1 MIKTPHYASPHVM
14 LIDFGVSRAM
24 TRKHKGICGG
34 TPGYI
39 PPETYS
45 TRGKW
50 FPVGDIF
57 SMGVVMTQMILDQDP
72 PARIFVDGCSS
83 LREIYQATLHREPP
97 IEQVQFRRLARLCG
111 KCLSKDRHSRPRAP
125 RVLRDSWFLRGDLVP
140 PPTGSEKM
148 QHIQASHPLATGS
161 IIASRDISKPI
172 DRIANVASTCPSGH
186 LLVDFRTELFAF
198 QCDVCG
204 NDQILVGSLMY
215 GCRECDFDVC
225 HLCIDRYSCTQPTA
239 LNNCAEYAYV
249 EKVDTRNT
257 SKLWDFINP
266 LIELHEY
273 FQDEFFDALK
283 GCSGKDVSEEHKLEL
298 VHMRQAS
305 ANPRKANSR
314 Q

>member
-1 MIKTPHYASPHVM
+1 
-14 LIDFGVSRAM
+14 
-24 TRKHKGICGG
+24 
-34 TPGYI
+34 
-39 PPETYS
+39 
-45 TRGKW
+45 
-50 FPVGDIF
+50 
-57 SMGVVMTQMILDQDP
+57 MILDQDP

-125 RVLRDSWFLRGDLVP
+125 RVLRDSWFLRGDFVP